1 MPATFTIQVIKKAAK
16 MNKKTLES
24 YLSPKPEEHLISFKL
39 SVELH
44 KQVKAKL
51 KLRRLTMKQLLNGAV
66 LAFLSEDKE
75 SRK

>member
-1 MPATFTIQVIKKAAK
+1 MTRRIDQKVKT
-16 MNKKTLES
+16 NKKTLES
-24 YLSPKPEEHLISFKL
+24 YLTSKPEEHLISFKL

>member
-1 MPATFTIQVIKKAAK
+1 LRGICMTAQIKKLEK

>member
-1 MPATFTIQVIKKAAK
+1 MTAQIKKQAK

-24 YLSPKPEEHLISFKL
+24 YLTPKPEEHLINFKL
-39 SVELH
+39 PIELH
-44 KQVKAKL
+44 NQVKAKL

>member
-1 MPATFTIQVIKKAAK
+1 LRGIYMTRRIDQKIKT
-16 MNKKTLES
+16 NKKTLES
-24 YLSPKPEEHLISFKL
+24 YLTSKPDEHLISFKL

-51 KLRRLTMKQLLNGAV
+51 KARRLTMKQLLNGAV

>member
-1 MPATFTIQVIKKAAK
+1 MRGIYMTRRIDQKIKT
-16 MNKKTLES
+16 NKKTLES
-24 YLSPKPEEHLISFKL
+24 YLTSKPDEHLISFKL

-51 KLRRLTMKQLLNGAV
+51 KARRLTMKQLLNGAV

>member
-1 MPATFTIQVIKKAAK
+1 MTRRIDQKIKT
-16 MNKKTLES
+16 NKKTLES
-24 YLSPKPEEHLISFKL
+24 YLTSKPDEHLISFKL

-51 KLRRLTMKQLLNGAV
+51 KARRLTMKQLLNGAV